1 MNDLGKVRRF
11 FGSAAVRQP
20 NGVGA
25 AQTTAE
31 VRDYYERMTAA
42 YLEGFGPV
50 FQGSRPE
57 STEELLRYVAEALDL
72 KPGMRL
78 LDAGC
83 GVGGPALWLA
93 RHHELIIEGLTISS
107 VQAEAATRV
116 ATDAALDGRLH
127 FRQGDF
133 HQLPEL
139 YPTESFD
146 RVMFLESLCHA
157 ESYRRVLAG
166 ARDVLKPGGALY
178 IKDFHIVDQRR
189 DPGRNRAQAR
199 DLAALN
205 SLYRLTLP
213 RQGDLVS
220 LLCELGFLIRYMRMP
235 AYEPTYTHWSDYERV
250 AGRHWAPASGAP
262 GEVIQAV
269 EFFCLKT

>member
-1 MNDLGKVRRF
+1 M
-11 FGSAAVRQP
+11 
-20 NGVGA
+20 
-25 AQTTAE
+25 
-31 VRDYYERMTAA
+31 
-42 YLEGFGPV
+42 
-50 FQGSRPE
+50 
-57 STEELLRYVAEALDL
+57 
-72 KPGMRL
+72 
-78 LDAGC
+78 
-83 GVGGPALWLA
+83 
-93 RHHELIIEGLTISS
+93 
-107 VQAEAATRV
+107 
-116 ATDAALDGRLH
+116 
-127 FRQGDF
+127 
-133 HQLPEL
+133 
-139 YPTESFD
+139 
-146 RVMFLESLCHA
+146 
-157 ESYRRVLAG
+157 
-166 ARDVLKPGGALY
+166 LKPGGALY